1 MKPRHSND
9 FIAIEAGN
17 SHCMALKSDGSV
29 VVWGSKY
36 AMAQPIIQVQEANKE
51 FGKGKNTV
59 AALKDVNLEINA
71 GEFVAIVGPSG
82 CGKSTLLHVM
92 AGLEQP
98 TAGRILLDG
107 VDVTLISE
115 RDLPK
120 VRMQKVGFVFQSFL
134 LIEDLTAFE
143 NVQSVLWPSV
153 DHTKEKQEE
162 KALEVLRE
170 VDMLERRDHFPR
182 QMSGGEQQRIAIARA
197 LVNDPPILFCDEPTG
212 NLDSKTGENIMKI
225 IAQLNREKNMTVVLV
240 THNED
245 LVKFAKRTLRM
256 KDGVLR

>member
-1 MKPRHSND
+1 
-9 FIAIEAGN
+9 
-17 SHCMALKSDGSV
+17 
-29 VVWGSKY
+29 
-36 AMAQPIIQVQEANKE
+36 MAQPIIQVQGANKE

-120 VRMQKVGFVFQSFL
+120 VRMQKIGFVFQAFL

-153 DHTKEKQEE
+153 DLTKEKQEA

-225 IAQLNREKNMTVVLV
+225 IADLNREKKMTVVLV
-240 THNED
+240 THNEE

-256 KDGVLR
+256 KDGVIR

>member
-1 MKPRHSND
+1 
-9 FIAIEAGN
+9 
-17 SHCMALKSDGSV
+17 
-29 VVWGSKY
+29 
-36 AMAQPIIQVQEANKE
+36 MAQPIIQVQEVNKE

-59 AALKDVNLEINA
+59 AALKDVNIDIQA
-71 GEFVAIVGPSG
+71 GEFVAVVGPSG

-98 TAGRILLDG
+98 TSGRILVDG

-115 RDLPK
+115 RDMPK
-120 VRMQKVGFVFQSFL
+120 VRMQKIGFVFQAFL
-134 LIEDLTAFE
+134 LIEDLTAYE
-143 NVQSVLWPSV
+143 NVESVLWPSFEY
-153 DHTKEKQEE
+153 TKEKQEA

-197 LVNDPPILFCDEPTG
+197 LVNNPPILFCDEPTG

-225 IAQLNREKNMTVVLV
+225 IAQLNRERNMTVVLV
-240 THNED
+240 THNEE
-245 LVKFAKRTLRM
+245 LVRFAKRTLHM
-256 KDGVLR
+256 KDGVVR

>member
-1 MKPRHSND
+1 
-9 FIAIEAGN
+9 
-17 SHCMALKSDGSV
+17 
-29 VVWGSKY
+29 
-36 AMAQPIIQVQEANKE
+36 MAQPIIQVQDANKE

-59 AALKDVNLEINA
+59 AALKDVNIEIQK

-134 LIEDLTAFE
+134 LIEDLTAYE
-143 NVQSVLWPSV
+143 NVESVLWPSV
-153 DHTKEKQEE
+153 DYTKEKQEE
-162 KALEVLRE
+162 KTLEVLRE

-197 LVNDPPILFCDEPTG
+197 LVNSPPILFCDEPTG
-212 NLDSKTGENIMKI
+212 NLDTKTGENIMKI
-225 IAQLNREKNMTVVLV
+225 IAQLNRERNMTVVLV

-256 KDGVLR
+256 KDGVIR

>member
-1 MKPRHSND
+1 
-9 FIAIEAGN
+9 
-17 SHCMALKSDGSV
+17 
-29 VVWGSKY
+29 
-36 AMAQPIIQVQEANKE
+36 MAQPIIQVQEANKE

-120 VRMQKVGFVFQSFL
+120 VRMQKVGFVFQAFL

-153 DHTKEKQEE
+153 DYTKEKQEE

-225 IAQLNREKNMTVVLV
+225 IAQLNRERNMTVVLV

-256 KDGVLR
+256 KDGVIR

>member
-1 MKPRHSND
+1 
-9 FIAIEAGN
+9 
-17 SHCMALKSDGSV
+17 
-29 VVWGSKY
+29 
-36 AMAQPIIQVQEANKE
+36 MAQPIIIVQEANKE

-59 AALKDVNLEINA
+59 AALKDVNLEIKA

-153 DHTKEKQEE
+153 DHTKEKQEA

-256 KDGVLR
+256 KDGVIR

>member
-1 MKPRHSND
+1 
-9 FIAIEAGN
+9 
-17 SHCMALKSDGSV
+17 
-29 VVWGSKY
+29 
-36 AMAQPIIQVQEANKE
+36 MAQPIIQVQDTNKE

-59 AALKDVNLEINA
+59 AALKDVNIEIQK

-98 TAGRILLDG
+98 TAGRILVDG

-120 VRMQKVGFVFQSFL
+120 VRMQKIGFVFQSFL
-134 LIEDLTAFE
+134 LIEDLTAYE
-143 NVQSVLWPSV
+143 NVESVLWPSF
-153 DHTKEKQEE
+153 DYTKEKQEE
-162 KALEVLRE
+162 KTLEVLRE

-197 LVNDPPILFCDEPTG
+197 LVNSPPILFCDEITG
-212 NLDSKTGENIMKI
+212 NLDTKTGENIMKI
-225 IAQLNREKNMTVVLV
+225 IAQLNRERNMTVVLV

-256 KDGVLR
+256 KDGVIR

>member
-1 MKPRHSND
+1 
-9 FIAIEAGN
+9 
-17 SHCMALKSDGSV
+17 
-29 VVWGSKY
+29 
-36 AMAQPIIQVQEANKE
+36 MAQPIIQVQGANKE

-120 VRMQKVGFVFQSFL
+120 VRMQKVGFVFQAFL

>member
-1 MKPRHSND
+1 
-9 FIAIEAGN
+9 
-17 SHCMALKSDGSV
+17 
-29 VVWGSKY
+29 
-36 AMAQPIIQVQEANKE
+36 MAQPIIQVQDANKE

-59 AALKDVNLEINA
+59 AALKDVNIEIQK

-134 LIEDLTAFE
+134 LIEDLTAYE
-143 NVQSVLWPSV
+143 NVESVLWPSF
-153 DHTKEKQEE
+153 DFTKEKQEE
-162 KALEVLRE
+162 KTLEVLRE

-197 LVNDPPILFCDEPTG
+197 LVNSPPILFCDEPTG
-212 NLDSKTGENIMKI
+212 NLDTKTGENIMKI
-225 IAQLNREKNMTVVLV
+225 IAQLNRERNMTVVLV
-240 THNED
+240 THNEE

-256 KDGVLR
+256 KDGVIR

>member
-1 MKPRHSND
+1 
-9 FIAIEAGN
+9 
-17 SHCMALKSDGSV
+17 
-29 VVWGSKY
+29 
-36 AMAQPIIQVQEANKE
+36 MAQPIIQVQEANKE

-59 AALKDVNLEINA
+59 AALKDVNIEIQK

-212 NLDSKTGENIMKI
+212 NLDTKTGENIMKI
-225 IAQLNREKNMTVVLV
+225 IAQLNRERNMTVVLV

-256 KDGVLR
+256 KDGVIR